1 MATADADTTI
11 PPARLPWSTP
21 TVTTFPQALS
31 VEARFA
37 GAGGMIADVERHH
50 DLNLDG
56 PPPLSGQAWLEG
68 ALDRL
73 KAAPDCP
80 QRVTDA
86 ARRLEKEMAEAFL
99 RRQCDDKRTAKS
111 IENNLITWGWWPR
124 TRPRKR

>member
-1 MATADADTTI
+1 MADDENNT
-11 PPARLPWSTP
+11 PPARAVWGTP
-21 TVTTFPQALS
+21 VLSEVHS

-37 GAGGMIADVERHH
+37 GEGGLSGDVHRHR

-56 PPPLSGQAWLEG
+56 PAPLSGQAWLKD

-73 KAAPDCP
+73 KAHPDCP

-86 ARRLEKEMAEAFL
+86 ARRLESEMAEAFL
-99 RRQCDDKRTAKS
+99 RRQCDEKWIAKS

-124 TRPRKR
+124 TRHRTKVQDAS